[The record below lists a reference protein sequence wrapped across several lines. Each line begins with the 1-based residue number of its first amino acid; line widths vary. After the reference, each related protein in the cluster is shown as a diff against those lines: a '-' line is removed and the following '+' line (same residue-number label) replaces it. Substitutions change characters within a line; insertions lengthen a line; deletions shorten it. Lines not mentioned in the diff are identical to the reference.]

1 MRDPRVEQ
9 WLTKEG
15 VEWHCEKDI
24 PLSMIDWEA
33 SLKNQARL
41 GQALIQE
48 HVDELTIAILDG
60 VELPD
65 PIGYYSNEGRVVVIS
80 GNHRVAAYKQINELK
95 LGGPIEKIDW
105 YIVNTFLWRID
116 VLTRTANVIEGLPLS
131 KDERLEQAKHLVRVL
146 NYTEVAAAKALAI
159 SKTTVSYAL
168 QADEVAERLARYRF
182 TDRIPPT
189 TLCKLY
195 RIKQDNALV
204 EAAKLIKEA
213 QLSGDEAT
221 EMAKR
226 VEAAAASEKQ
236 QRHVLEE
243 LRRNYKDRIARTRRG
258 ELKRQI
264 APTIKLRH
272 AVNAINAI
280 RSESVIPLEPDLAR
294 RTKWAIK
301 KLEEVTRSGQSA

>member
-1 MRDPRVEQ
+1 MKDPRVEQ
-9 WLTKEG
+9 WLNREG
-15 VEWHCEKDI
+15 VEWYIEKDI

-41 GQALIQE
+41 GQVLIQE
-48 HVDELTIAILDG
+48 HVDELSIAIIDG
-60 VELPD
+60 LELPD
-65 PIGYYSNEGRVVVIS
+65 PIGYYNSEGRIVIIS

-105 YIVNTFLWRID
+105 YIVNTFQWKID
-116 VLTRTANVIEGLPLS
+116 MLTRTANVIEGLPLS
-131 KDERLEQAKHLVRVL
+131 KDERLEQAKHLVRLL
-146 NYTEVAAAKALAI
+146 NYTELAAAKALAI
-159 SKTTVSYAL
+159 SKTAVGSAL

-182 TDRIPPT
+182 TERIPPT

-204 EAAKLIKEA
+204 EVARLAKEA
-213 QLSGDEAT
+213 QLSADEVN
-221 EMAKR
+221 EMAKK

-236 QRHVLEE
+236 QHHILEE

-258 ELKRQI
+258 ELKRQMT
-264 APTIKLRH
+264 PTIKFRR

-280 RSESVIPLEPDLAR
+280 RPESVIPLEPDLR
-294 RTKWAIK
+294 RRANWAVK
-301 KLEEVTRSGQSA
+301 KLGEVTKNGQSA

>member
-33 SLKNQARL
+33 SLRNQARL

-48 HVDELTIAILDG
+48 HVDELSIAVLDG
-60 VELPD
+60 VQLPD
-65 PIGYYSNEGRVVVIS
+65 PIGYYGNEGRVVIIS

-95 LGGPIEKIDW
+95 LGDPIAKIDW
-105 YIVNTFLWRID
+105 YVVNSFPWKID
-116 VLTRTANVIEGLPLS
+116 VLTRTANAIEGLPLS

-168 QADEVAERLARYRF
+168 QADEVAERLAKHRF
-182 TDRIPPT
+182 SDKMPLS
-189 TLCKLY
+189 TLGKLY
-195 RIKQDNALV
+195 RIKQDGALV
-204 EAAKLIKEA
+204 EVAKLVKEA
-213 QLSGDEAT
+213 QLSGEEAT
-221 EMAKR
+221 EVAKK

-236 QRHVLEE
+236 QHNILEE
-243 LRRNYKDRIARTRRG
+243 LRRNYKDRIARTKRG

-280 RSESVIPLEPDLAR
+280 RSESVTPLEPDLVR
-294 RTKWAIK
+294 RAKWAIK
-301 KLEEVTRSGQSA
+301 KLEEVTRSASGS